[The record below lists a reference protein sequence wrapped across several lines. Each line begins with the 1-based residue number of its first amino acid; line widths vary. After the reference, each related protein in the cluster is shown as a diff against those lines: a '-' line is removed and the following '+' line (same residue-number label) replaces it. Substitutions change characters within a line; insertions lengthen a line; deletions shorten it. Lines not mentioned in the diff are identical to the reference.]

1 MSKEIGI
8 TESNGKKIVK
18 ELAILLADENILFLK
33 TKNAHWNVEGNDF
46 LPKHQ
51 FFESQIS
58 ELNTIIDRVA
68 ERIRMIGHYAPSN
81 MKDYL
86 ELTRLTEKTKGKNS
100 SQELIQDLLINHESI
115 IMHLRGKTKISSSEN
130 LDAGTNDFLIGIM
143 SDHEK
148 MAWFLRSHLKK

>member
-1 MSKEIGI
+1 
-8 TESNGKKIVK
+8 
-18 ELAILLADENILFLK
+18 
-33 TKNAHWNVEGNDF
+33 
-46 LPKHQ
+46 
-51 FFESQIS
+51 
-58 ELNTIIDRVA
+58 
-68 ERIRMIGHYAPSN
+68 

-100 SQELIQDLLINHESI
+100 SKELIQDLLINHESI

-130 LDAGTNDFLIGIM
+130 LDAGTNDFLIEIM